1 MITEPK
7 TRAILYAEHLHKT
20 FGQGDI
26 AVPVLQDVSLEVPE
40 GRFVAI
46 MGPSG
51 SGKSTLLHVLSG
63 LDRPDRGTVHIDGQ
77 DVYAMK
83 DKARTL
89 LRRDRIGF
97 VFQFFN
103 LVPNLTV
110 SENILLP
117 AMIRGH
123 DPSDRPPILAEILE
137 RFRLTQ
143 QAERYPHQ
151 VSGGEMQRVSIARA
165 LLSEPRI
172 IMADEPTGNISS
184 KAGQEV
190 MELLRACR
198 NERQQTILLVTHN
211 PRDAAY
217 ADRVHFLKDGQIAE
231 QATLEDDQ
239 VDEARI
245 LDCLKE
251 LDI

>member
-1 MITEPK
+1 MSQTATQPIVAASDVDK
-7 TRAILYAEHLHKT
+7 TYRMGEI
-20 FGQGDI
+20 Q
-26 AVPVLQDVSLEVPE
+26 VPVLRSVGLEIAE

-63 LDRPDRGTVHIDGQ
+63 LDAPDRGRVLLEGH
-77 DVYAMK
+77 DVYALK
-83 DKARTL
+83 DRARTL

-110 SENILLP
+110 TENILLP
-117 AMIRGH
+117 AMIQGQ
-123 DPSDRPPILAEILE
+123 DPSERPPELATLIE
-137 RFRLTQ
+137 RFRLTG
-143 QAERYPHQ
+143 QADRFPHQ
-151 VSGGEMQRVSIARA
+151 ISGGEMQRVSIARA
-165 LLSEPRI
+165 LFSQPRI

-184 KAGQEV
+184 RAGQEV

-198 NERQQTILLVTHN
+198 DERGQTILLVTHN
-211 PRDAAY
+211 PRDAAF
-217 ADRVHFLKDGQIAE
+217 ADRVHFLKDGEIA
-231 QATLEDDQ
+231 AHTTLEDDA
-239 VDEARI
+239 VNEARI

-251 LDI
+251 LDV